1 MFSMCYQLFEKYH
14 KRKKLFPIK
23 SILNLYFLEIIMIS
37 TSSKIS
43 KISFA
48 FLKNIDFRL
57 LGTIFSHLEKNISL
71 YCCQILNSKKKKDG
85 FCKLVYD
92 WNQVKISL
100 GIPPL
105 HKNKCFSANIGRL
118 WWVLPS
124 SVTFISR
131 KIDVLFSWKIKLS
144 WMSFLK

>member
-14 KRKKLFPIK
+14 KRKKLFRIK
-23 SILNLYFLEIIMIS
+23 SILNLYSLEVIMTS
-37 TSSKIS
+37 TRIR

-48 FLKNIDFRL
+48 FLKNRFHTFRYNML
-57 LGTIFSHLEKNISL
+57 LTLRKIYHYIVARYWTLRE
-71 YCCQILNSKKKKDG
+71 KKDG
-85 FCKLVYD
+85 FCELVYD

-105 HKNKCFSANIGRL
+105 LENKCFSANIGRL
-118 WWVLPS
+118 LWVLS
-124 SVTFISR
+124 SYVICISR
-131 KIDVLFSWKIKLS
+131 KIDVLFLWKIKLS